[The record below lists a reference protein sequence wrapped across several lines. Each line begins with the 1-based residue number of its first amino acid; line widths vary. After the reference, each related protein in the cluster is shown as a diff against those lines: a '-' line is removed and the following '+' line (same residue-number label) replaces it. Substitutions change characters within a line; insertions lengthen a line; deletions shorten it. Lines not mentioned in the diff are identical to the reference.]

1 MNSERRNNLQHI
13 VNDSEY
19 AKPHKRLLAWQRSMD
34 LYVEIHR
41 LTAGFPS
48 IERYLVSQIR
58 SAALS
63 APSNIAEGAADQSRD
78 QFRVFLGYAVRSLN
92 EVETQLE
99 AARRVGLVSDEE
111 AVRVASMIDECLRLT
126 YGLKRS
132 L

>member
-1 MNSERRNNLQHI
+1 
-13 VNDSEY
+13 
-19 AKPHKRLLAWQRSMD
+19 LLAWQRSLD
-34 LYVEIHR
+34 LFVEVHR
-41 LTAGFPS
+41 LTAGVPGT
-48 IERYLVSQIR
+48 ERYLVSQIR

-78 QFRVFLGYAVRSLN
+78 QFRQFLGYAIRSMN

-99 AARRVGLVSDEE
+99 AARRIKLVVDSE
-111 AVRVASMIDECLRLT
+111 AERIAAILDECLRLT

>member
-1 MNSERRNNLQHI
+1 MSSTES
-13 VNDSEY
+13 D
-19 AKPHKRLLAWQRSMD
+19 KPHKRLLAWQRSMD
-34 LYVEIHR
+34 LFVEIHR
-41 LTAGFPS
+41 LTASFPAA
-48 IERYLVSQIR
+48 ERYLISQIR

-78 QFRVFLGYAVRSLN
+78 QFKAFLGYAIRSLN

-99 AARRVGLVSDEE
+99 AAGL
-111 AVRVASMIDECLRLT
+111 ASLIDECLRLT

>member
-1 MNSERRNNLQHI
+1 MSSPE
-13 VNDSEY
+13 SS
-19 AKPHKRLLAWQRSMD
+19 KPHKRLLAWQRSMD

-41 LTAGFPS
+41 LTVDFPAN
-48 IERYLVSQIR
+48 ERYLVSQIR

-63 APSNIAEGAADQSRD
+63 APSNIAEGAADQTRD
-78 QFRVFLGYAVRSLN
+78 QFRVFLGYAIRSLN

-99 AARRVGLVSDEE
+99 AARRVGLVVDAE
-111 AVRVASMIDECLRLT
+111 AARIAAMLDECLRLT

>member
-1 MNSERRNNLQHI
+1 MSSSE
-13 VNDSEY
+13 SE
-19 AKPHKRLLAWQRSMD
+19 KPHKRLLAWQRSMD

-41 LTAGFPS
+41 MTAGFPAN
-48 IERYLVSQIR
+48 ERYLVSQIR
-58 SAALS
+58 SATLS

-78 QFRVFLGYAVRSLN
+78 QFRQFLGYAIRSLN

-99 AARRVGLVSDEE
+99 AARRVGLVAAAE
-111 AVRVASMIDECLRLT
+111 AARIAALVDECLRLT

>member
-1 MNSERRNNLQHI
+1 MNSPE
-13 VNDSEY
+13 SE
-19 AKPHKRLLAWQRSMD
+19 KPHKRLLAWQRSMD
-34 LYVEIHR
+34 LYVQIHR
-41 LTAGFPS
+41 LTGSFPPGES
-48 IERYLVSQIR
+48 YLVSQMR

-63 APSNIAEGAADQSRD
+63 APSNIAEGAADQTRD

-99 AARRVGLVSDEE
+99 AARRVGLVGE
-111 AVRVASMIDECLRLT
+111 AEAARSAAMLDECLRLT

>member
-1 MNSERRNNLQHI
+1 MSSAAGE
-13 VNDSEY
+13 
-19 AKPHKRLLAWQRSMD
+19 KPHKKLLAWQRSLD

-41 LTAGFPS
+41 LTRDFPAN
-48 IERYLVSQIR
+48 ERYLVAQIR
-58 SAALS
+58 GAALS

-78 QFRVFLGYAVRSLN
+78 QFKSFLGYAIRSLN

-99 AARRVGLVSDEE
+99 AARRVGLVADAE
-111 AVRVASMIDECLRLT
+111 AARIAGLLDECLRLT

>member
-1 MNSERRNNLQHI
+1 VSSSE
-13 VNDSEY
+13 SE
-19 AKPHKRLLAWQRSMD
+19 KPHKRLLAWQRSMD
-34 LYVEIHR
+34 LFVEIHR
-41 LTAGFPS
+41 LTANFPAS
-48 IERYLVSQIR
+48 ERYLISQIR

-78 QFRVFLGYAVRSLN
+78 RFRAFLGYSIRSLN

-99 AARRVGLVSDEE
+99 AARRVGLVTEDV
-111 AVRVASMIDECLRLT
+111 APRVATLLDECLRLT

>member
-1 MNSERRNNLQHI
+1 
-13 VNDSEY
+13 
-19 AKPHKRLLAWQRSMD
+19 MD

-41 LTAGFPS
+41 LTAKFPAV
-48 IERYLVSQIR
+48 ERYLVSQIR

-78 QFRVFLGYAVRSLN
+78 QFRAFLGYAIRSLN

-99 AARRVGLVSDEE
+99 ASRRVGLVEDKE
-111 AVRVASMIDECLRLT
+111 ALRIAGLIDACLRLT

>member
-1 MNSERRNNLQHI
+1 MSSPESE
-13 VNDSEY
+13 
-19 AKPHKRLLAWQRSMD
+19 KPHKRLLAWQRSMD

-41 LTAGFPS
+41 LTASFPAD
-48 IERYLVSQIR
+48 ERYLVSQIR

-63 APSNIAEGAADQSRD
+63 APSNIAEGAADQTRD
-78 QFRVFLGYAVRSLN
+78 QFRVFLGYAIRSLN

-99 AARRVGLVSDEE
+99 AARRVGLVSATESVRIAAVLDE
-111 AVRVASMIDECLRLT
+111 SLRLT

>member
-1 MNSERRNNLQHI
+1 
-13 VNDSEY
+13 
-19 AKPHKRLLAWQRSMD
+19 MD
-34 LYVEIHR
+34 IYVEIHR
-41 LTAGFPS
+41 LTNGFPDS
-48 IERYLVSQIR
+48 ERYLISQMR

-99 AARRVGLVSDEE
+99 AARRVGLVSD
-111 AVRVASMIDECLRLT
+111 ADAARIAAMLDECLRLT

>member
-1 MNSERRNNLQHI
+1 VSGEQSAVSGQEH
-13 VNDSEY
+13 D
-19 AKPHKRLLAWQRSMD
+19 KPHKRLLAWQRTMD

-41 LTAGFPS
+41 LTKRFPS
-48 IERYLVSQIR
+48 EERYLVSQIR

-63 APSNIAEGAADQSRD
+63 APSNIAEGAADQTRE
-78 QFRVFLGYAVRSLN
+78 QFRVFLGYALRSLN

-99 AARRVGLVSDEE
+99 AARRVDLVGTDE
-111 AVRVASMIDECLRLT
+111 AGRIFALLDECLRLT

>member
-1 MNSERRNNLQHI
+1 
-13 VNDSEY
+13 
-19 AKPHKRLLAWQRSMD
+19 MD

-41 LTAGFPS
+41 LTATFPAG
-48 IERYLVSQIR
+48 ERYLVAQIR
-58 SAALS
+58 GAALS

-78 QFRVFLGYAVRSLN
+78 QFRAFLGYAFRSLN

-99 AARRVGLVSDEE
+99 AARRVGLVGDVE
-111 AVRVASMIDECLRLT
+111 AARIAALLDECLRLT

>member
-1 MNSERRNNLQHI
+1 M
-13 VNDSEY
+13 
-19 AKPHKRLLAWQRSMD
+19 
-34 LYVEIHR
+34 
-41 LTAGFPS
+41 
-48 IERYLVSQIR
+48 
-58 SAALS
+58 
-63 APSNIAEGAADQSRD
+63 
-78 QFRVFLGYAVRSLN
+78 FLGYAVRSLN

>member
-1 MNSERRNNLQHI
+1 MSSPESE
-13 VNDSEY
+13 
-19 AKPHKRLLAWQRSMD
+19 KPHKRLLAWQRSMD

-41 LTAGFPS
+41 LTASFPS
-48 IERYLVSQIR
+48 GERYLVSQIR

-92 EVETQLE
+92 EVDTQLE
-99 AARRVGLVSDEE
+99 AARRVGLVDNTE
-111 AVRVASMIDECLRLT
+111 AARIATMIDEALRLT